1 MLPLL
6 RSLPG
11 VALGLIFL
19 AAGVLKA
26 VDPAEFGR
34 QIGTYEIVSGGA
46 AVLLAYLIIP
56 LELALG
62 TALVVGYRTRL
73 AASLTG
79 VLLLLFMGATAY
91 AWSQGKTE
99 GCGCFGSIASRTPG
113 QVLLEDTV
121 FLALACMAIFMSP
134 PRLARPRWRAA
145 TVLCVVLAA
154 GIALPA
160 GAYALPID
168 SLVTDLKVGRR
179 SSELPLR
186 DAPMD
191 MAKGNY
197 LVALLDVNA
206 ADSRDTVKR
215 LNQLNDGHA
224 SGAMVV
230 AFFGGEVDEKTIF
243 CFNTSPSFEVVAV
256 PRSDLKRLYR
266 RLPRFFQL
274 KEGRVS
280 RIWDG
285 APPTPKEV
293 S

>member
-1 MLPLL
+1 MLSLL

-11 VALGLIFL
+11 VALGLVFI
-19 AAGVLKA
+19 AAGFLKA
-26 VDPAEFGR
+26 LDPAEFAR
-34 QIGTYEIVSGGA
+34 QIDTYGIVTGGA
-46 AVLLAYLIIP
+46 AVVLAYLLIP

-62 TALVVGYRTRL
+62 TALVVGYRSRL
-73 AASLTG
+73 AAALTAA
-79 VLLLLFMGATAY
+79 LLLLFMGATAY

-113 QVLLEDTV
+113 QVLLEDAA
-121 FLALACMAIFMSP
+121 FLAFAFLAILLNQ
-134 PRLARPRWRAA
+134 PRLSRPRWRPV
-145 TVLCVVLAA
+145 TVLSVVLAA

-168 SLVTDLKVGRR
+168 SLVTDLKVGRQ
-179 SSELPLR
+179 SSDLPLWE
-186 DAPMD
+186 APMD
-191 MAKGNY
+191 LAKGNY

-206 ADSRDTVKR
+206 ADSRETVKR
-215 LNQLNDGHA
+215 LNELNRGQ
-224 SGAMVV
+224 GGTMVV

-243 CFNTSPSFEVVAV
+243 CFNTTPSFEVVAV

-266 RLPRFFQL
+266 KLPRFFQL
-274 KEGRVS
+274 KEGRVY

-285 APPTPKEV
+285 APPTPEEV

>member
-6 RSLPG
+6 RSLPA
-11 VALGLIFL
+11 VALGLIFI
-19 AAGVLKA
+19 AAGLLKA
-26 VDPAEFGR
+26 VDPGEFAR
-34 QIGTYEIVSGGA
+34 QIETYGIVSGRA
-46 AVLLAYLIIP
+46 AAGLAYLLIP

-62 TALVVGYRTRL
+62 TALVVGYRSRL
-73 AASLTG
+73 AAAMTG
-79 VLLLLFMGATAY
+79 ALLLLFMGATAY

-113 QVLLEDTV
+113 QVLLEDAG
-121 FLALACMAIFMSP
+121 FLALALAAMLLSQP
-134 PRLARPRWRAA
+134 SLSRLRWRPV

-168 SLVTDLKVGRR
+168 SLVTDLKVGKR
-179 SSELPLR
+179 SSDLPLQE
-186 DAPMD
+186 APMD
-191 MAKGNY
+191 LAKGDY

-215 LNQLNDGHA
+215 LNQLNGEKA
-224 SGAMVV
+224 GATVV

-256 PRSDLKRLYR
+256 PRTDLKRLYR
-266 RLPRFFQL
+266 KLPRFFHL

-285 APPTPKEV
+285 VPPTPEEV

>member
-1 MLPLL
+1 MLRLL
-6 RSLPG
+6 RSLPA

-26 VDPAEFGR
+26 VDPAEFAR
-34 QIGTYEIVSGGA
+34 QIGTYGIVSGGA
-46 AVLLAYLIIP
+46 AVFLAYLIIP

-62 TALVVGYRTRL
+62 TALVVGYRSRL
-73 AASLTG
+73 AAALTG
-79 VLLLLFMGATAY
+79 ALLLLFMGATAY

-99 GCGCFGSIASRTPG
+99 GCGCFGSVASRTPG
-113 QVLLEDTV
+113 QVLLEDAA
-121 FLALACMAIFMSP
+121 FLALAW
-134 PRLARPRWRAA
+134 LAYQLGQERVSRPRWRPV

-168 SLVTDLKVGRR
+168 SLVTDLKVGRQ
-179 SSELPLR
+179 SSDLPLR
-186 DAPMD
+186 EAPMD
-191 MAKGNY
+191 LTKGDY

-206 ADSRDTVKR
+206 ADARDTVKK
-215 LNQLNDGHA
+215 LNQLNGA
-224 SGAMVV
+224 SSGAMVV

-243 CFNTSPSFEVVAV
+243 CFNTNPSFEVVAV
-256 PRSDLKRLYR
+256 PRADLKRLYR
-266 RLPRFFQL
+266 KLPRFFQL

-285 APPTPKEV
+285 APPTPEEV

>member
-1 MLPLL
+1 MQPLV
-6 RSLPG
+6 RALPG
-11 VALGLIFL
+11 IALGLIFI
-19 AAGVLKA
+19 AAGLLKA
-26 VDPAEFGR
+26 VDPAEFAR
-34 QIGTYEIVSGGA
+34 QIETYGIVAGRTA
-46 AVLLAYLIIP
+46 AVAAYLIVP

-62 TALVVGYRTRL
+62 TALVVGYRVRL
-73 AASLTG
+73 AAALTG
-79 VLLLLFMGATAY
+79 ALLLFFMGATAY

-99 GCGCFGSIASRTPG
+99 GCGCFGSVVSRTPG
-113 QVLLEDTV
+113 QVLLEDLG
-121 FLALACMAIFMSP
+121 FLALAIMAILLSQRMHS
-134 PRLARPRWRAA
+134 RPRWCAV

-154 GIALPA
+154 GVALPA

-179 SSELPLR
+179 ATELPLQE
-186 DAPMD
+186 APMD
-191 MAKGNY
+191 LTKGNY

-206 ADSRDTVKR
+206 TNSREIVQK
-215 LNQLNDGHA
+215 LNQLNAGQG
-224 SGAMVV
+224 GAMVV
-230 AFFGGEVDEKTIF
+230 AFFGGEVDEKTVF

-274 KEGRVS
+274 KNGRVS

-285 APPTPKEV
+285 APPTPEEA

>member
-1 MLPLL
+1 
-6 RSLPG
+6 
-11 VALGLIFL
+11 
-19 AAGVLKA
+19 
-26 VDPAEFGR
+26 
-34 QIGTYEIVSGGA
+34 
-46 AVLLAYLIIP
+46 
-56 LELALG
+56 
-62 TALVVGYRTRL
+62 
-73 AASLTG
+73 
-79 VLLLLFMGATAY
+79 
-91 AWSQGKTE
+91 
-99 GCGCFGSIASRTPG
+99 
-113 QVLLEDTV
+113 
-121 FLALACMAIFMSP
+121 
-134 PRLARPRWRAA
+134 
-145 TVLCVVLAA
+145 VLAA
-154 GIALPA
+154 GIALPV

-168 SLVTDLKVGRR
+168 SLVTDLKVGRL

-215 LNQLNDGHA
+215 LNQLNEGQA

-256 PRSDLKRLYR
+256 PRADLKRLYR